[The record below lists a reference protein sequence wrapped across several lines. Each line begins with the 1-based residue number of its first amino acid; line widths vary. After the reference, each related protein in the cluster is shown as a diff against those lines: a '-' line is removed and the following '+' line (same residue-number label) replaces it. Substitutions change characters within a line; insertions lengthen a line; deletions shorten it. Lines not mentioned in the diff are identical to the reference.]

1 MNHASGPFHPPE
13 GRRTTMAPPPV
24 PLVLGRASKY
34 MDRHFSRHAMK
45 ILPGEFYATKD
56 DEVIVTVL
64 GSCVSA
70 CIMDPIAMV
79 GGMNHFM
86 LPARK
91 GNAHEDMF
99 YAARYGAAAMEYLI
113 NNLLHLGADRDRLV
127 AKAFGGGKVM
137 RNMET
142 DIGGQNI
149 EFVRMFLRR
158 ENIPLWSED
167 LGGELPRKV
176 YFFPHTGQVIVKRLS
191 HVHNDTLVLR
201 ELSYF
206 KQVSDKPIE
215 GDVELFR

>member
-1 MNHASGPFHPPE
+1 
-13 GRRTTMAPPPV
+13 MAPPPV

-86 LPARK
+86 LPAQHR
-91 GNAHEDMF
+91 NQNSDVF
-99 YAARYGAAAMEYLI
+99 FAARYGAAAMEYLI
-113 NNLLHLGADRDRLV
+113 NNLLHLGAERDRLV

-167 LGGELPRKV
+167 MGGELPRKV

-191 HVHNDTLVLR
+191 RVHNDTLYNR
-201 ELSYF
+201 ELSYLDR
-206 KQVSDKPIE
+206 VSHKPID

>member
-1 MNHASGPFHPPE
+1 MS
-13 GRRTTMAPPPV
+13 PPPA

-64 GSCVSA
+64 GSCVAA
-70 CIMDPIAMV
+70 CILDPIALV

-86 LPARK
+86 LPVK
-91 GNAHEDMF
+91 QGDQHSDVF
-99 YAARYGAAAMEYLI
+99 FAARYGAAAMEYLI
-113 NNLLHLGADRDRLV
+113 NNLLHLGAQRDRLV

-137 RNMET
+137 RSMGT
-142 DIGGQNI
+142 DIGSQNI

-191 HVHNDTLVLR
+191 HVHNDTLVNR
-201 ELSYF
+201 ERSYF
-206 KQVSDKPIE
+206 EQVSRKPVE
-215 GDVELFR
+215 GDVELF